1 MPENIKSER
10 NKAIKKVNQLISDGQ
25 KKSVQFKFK
34 GWIPKGSDYK
44 TPIRFYVLNSKVQEY
59 IFKHK
64 NKLVISSP
72 DKNRQLLI
80 ENFLFEHDIDI
91 SSMSSLGEMN
101 ELLET
106 KGLLIQSREKIM
118 PPEKQS
124 SLRDKTDLSN
134 MKKGDRLHIQ
144 HNDEKLVITITHI
157 ESKKGIGYL
166 NLSCS
171 GSESFT
177 ITTEKHGKSVR
188 KRTSKL
194 LGSHKGRGW
203 SRRSQSIK
211 K

>member
-1 MPENIKSER
+1 MPDNIKSER
-10 NKAIKKVNQLISDGQ
+10 NKAIKKVNQLISDRLKQ
-25 KKSVQFKFK
+25 SVKFKFK

-44 TPIRFYVLNSKVQEY
+44 TPIRFYVHNSKDQEY

-91 SSMSSLGEMN
+91 SSMSSLGEMF
-101 ELLET
+101 ELLES
-106 KGLLIQSREKIM
+106 KGLLIKSIDKTK
-118 PPEKQS
+118 PPKEESTSGK
-124 SLRDKTDLSN
+124 KTDLSN

-144 HNDEKLVITITHI
+144 HKDEELVITVTHI
-157 ESKKGIGYL
+157 DSKKGIGL
-166 NLSCS
+166 INFSCS
-171 GSESFT
+171 GSESFK
-177 ITTEKHGKSVR
+177 ITTEKQGKSVR

-194 LGSHKGRGW
+194 QGTHKGRGW